1 MGAGLVCAFLLS
13 MPAAAQRA
21 PRTIAPTPA
30 PDGQSA
36 PRETAPRV
44 IPPTPEGGPG
54 PGQGE
59 RPQRSHPTGPTVG
72 KIVVEGTQRI
82 DPTTVRSYMAIKE
95 GDVLDPDALNQS
107 LKTLFA
113 PGARKSVAEGKNV
126 YI

>member
-44 IPPTPEGGPG
+44 IPPTPEVGPG

-82 DPTTVRSYMAIKE
+82 DPTRSE
-95 GDVLDPDALNQS
+95 EHTSELQS
-107 LKTLFA
+107 LMRISYAVFCLTNQK
-113 PGARKSVAEGKNV
+113 KKNKPNNKETS
-126 YI
+126 